1 MPDSSNAYEQRPADR
16 PQLPEE
22 LRAAIER
29 CNAAL
34 RLANEEACLVV
45 HLLGVGRGVRPDDDY
60 VAASAELPW
69 HREVIGSVGA
79 ALDAIERETG
89 VPAAPAQESRR

>member
-1 MPDSSNAYEQRPADR
+1 MTHSDAYEQRPAGR

-22 LRAAIER
+22 LRAAVER

-34 RLANEEACLVV
+34 RQANEEACLVV
-45 HLLGVGRGVRPDDDY
+45 HLLAVGRGAGGGDDY
-60 VAASAELPW
+60 VAAPAEEPW
-69 HREVIGSVGA
+69 HREVISPVGR

-89 VPAAPAQESRR
+89 IRAVPAREARR